1 MVKAELVETAL
12 LDGADDILNKLQGV
26 KALGVE
32 LAIDDFGTGYSSLS
46 YLQQFPI
53 DWLKI
58 DKTFVT
64 ELKQSG
70 NSVLVDAILAMGKG
84 LGMKLIAEGV
94 EHREQ
99 LDYLRNNG
107 CNAVQGFLLAPA
119 LAKDELFTRLKQT
132 DFSALIAPET
142 A

>member
-58 DKTFVT
+58 DKTFVA

-70 NSVLVDAILAMGKG
+70 NSVSGRDPSYGQRV
-84 LGMKLIAEGV
+84 
-94 EHREQ
+94 R
-99 LDYLRNNG
+99 Y
-107 CNAVQGFLLAPA
+107 
-119 LAKDELFTRLKQT
+119 
-132 DFSALIAPET
+132 ET
-142 A
+142 HC